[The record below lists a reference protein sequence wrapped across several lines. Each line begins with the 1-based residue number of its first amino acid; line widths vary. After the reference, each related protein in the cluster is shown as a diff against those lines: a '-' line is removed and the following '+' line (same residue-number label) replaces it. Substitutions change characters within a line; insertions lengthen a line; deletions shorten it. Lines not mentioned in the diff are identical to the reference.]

1 MHPAEH
7 YYLKWYKE
15 SIYFFASDIFIHTY
29 MKSFTAMKGIST
41 SCILKISMNVSREL
55 VPFFSIK
62 KPSSSSS
69 TNEKDY
75 KNIDENVSDFFPTT
89 TYTTTAPVSYKIY
102 SPVLNYYIGT
112 YLAVIGKLLN
122 FFGGHYV

>member
-15 SIYFFASDIFIHTY
+15 SIYFFASDIYIHTY
-29 MKSFTAMKGIST
+29 MKSFSAMKSIRT
-41 SCILKISMNVSREL
+41 SCILKIFMNVSREL

-69 TNEKDY
+69 STNQKDF
-75 KNIDENVSDFFPTT
+75 KSLEENVSDFPTT
-89 TYTTTAPVSYKIY
+89 TTTIAPVSYKIY
-102 SPVLNYYIGT
+102 TPALNYYIGT
-112 YLAVIGKLLN
+112 YLTLIGK
-122 FFGGHYV
+122 